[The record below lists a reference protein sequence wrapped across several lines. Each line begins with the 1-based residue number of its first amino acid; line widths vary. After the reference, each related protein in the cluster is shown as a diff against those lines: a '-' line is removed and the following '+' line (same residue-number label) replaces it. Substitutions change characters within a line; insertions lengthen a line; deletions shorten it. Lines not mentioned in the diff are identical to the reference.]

1 MDREQI
7 NKEFGISVHHLPKQ
21 SHRHI
26 EFRNM
31 LLKHI
36 LPIDQF
42 CQFKQVNSALF
53 NIHSPCFDKQLTCEY
68 IKWKRRYSLF
78 ELSEI
83 ETILTISDA
92 LNGIETNDQSKSN
105 QWKHDKQRI
114 IKSAE
119 EL

>member
-31 LLKHI
+31 LLKHT

-53 NIHSPCFDKQLTCEY
+53 NIYSSSSDNQLTSEY
-68 IKWKRRYSLF
+68 IKWKKRYSLF

-83 ETILTISDA
+83 EITLTIGGS
-92 LNGIETNDQSKSN
+92 LN
-105 QWKHDKQRI
+105 
-114 IKSAE
+114 
-119 EL
+119 ELDECSVNAHNGSVN